1 MQISRQSNS
10 IHPSVLTCAD
20 SVRFGCRFAG
30 LLGLII
36 SFLPIMSASEAF
48 PPTPVGQIELKTL
61 PAGTLLK
68 STGTK
73 SYFEQSNGLFGPLF
87 RYISSHDIAMTTPVE
102 AQINPGS
109 MYFWVAESEQQKV
122 AGNAGGVEV
131 IAQPE
136 RLVASLGVR
145 GGYSEENFEKARDQ
159 LETWL
164 QQQKDIEATGP
175 AYAVYWH
182 GPFRPWF
189 AKRSEVHVPV
199 RSIKP

>member
-1 MQISRQSNS
+1 MQIARQSYPT
-10 IHPSVLTCAD
+10 HPSVLTCAD
-20 SVRFGCRFAG
+20 SIRFGCRFAG
-30 LLGLII
+30 LFGLII
-36 SFLPIMSASEAF
+36 AFLPIMSASEAF

-68 STGTK
+68 TTGPK

-102 AQINPGS
+102 AQINPGA
-109 MYFWVAESEQQKV
+109 MYFWVGESERQKV
-122 AGNAGGVEV
+122 AGNNGGVEV

-136 RLVASLGVR
+136 RLVASLGMR
-145 GGYSEENFEKARDQ
+145 GGYTEENFNEAREQ
-159 LETWL
+159 LKTWL
-164 QQQKDIEATGP
+164 QQRKDVEATGP

-189 AKRSEVHVPV
+189 TKRSEVHIPV
-199 RSIKP
+199 CSTAP

>member
-1 MQISRQSNS
+1 
-10 IHPSVLTCAD
+10 
-20 SVRFGCRFAG
+20 
-30 LLGLII
+30 
-36 SFLPIMSASEAF
+36 MSASEAF